1 MKVSI
6 VTVVFNCF
14 GFIKPCIESVVS
26 QDYPDI
32 EYIMIDG
39 GSVDGTVSVIKKY
52 INNIDYFISDQD
64 LGMYDALNKGIGM
77 ATGDLIGVLNADD
90 CLASVD
96 VISSVVNC
104 FKDKGCDAV
113 YGNLKFI
120 KRSKDCS
127 TTREWK
133 SRPYNLNDFLYGWM
147 PPHPTLYIKRN
158 ILFTAGRYSLKFGTC
173 ADYDM
178 ILRLLYK
185 NRVNAVFLDKL
196 MVIMRKGGMSNGSVK
211 KITSALVNDYRILV
225 HNEIPNPFIALML
238 KKVRKL
244 NQFFC

>member
-14 GFIKPCIESVVS
+14 RFIGPCIESVVS
-26 QDYPDI
+26 QDYLDI
-32 EYIMIDG
+32 EYIMVDG
-39 GSVDGTVSVIKKY
+39 GSVDGTISVIKKY
-52 INNIDYFISDQD
+52 MDNIDHFISDQD

-77 ATGDLIGVLNADD
+77 ATGDLVGILNADD
-90 CLASVD
+90 RLASVD
-96 VISSVVNC
+96 VISSVVDC
-104 FKDKGCDAV
+104 FRNMGCEAV

-120 KRSKDCS
+120 KRGKDCS
-127 TTREWK
+127 ITRNWK
-133 SRPYNLNDFLYGWM
+133 SKPYTPNDFLYGWM
-147 PPHPTLYIKRN
+147 PPHPTLYIERSV
-158 ILFTAGRYSLKFGTC
+158 LYTAGRYSLKFGTC

-211 KITSALVNDYRILV
+211 KIVSAIINDYRVLV
-225 HNEIPNPFIALML
+225 HNEIPNPLIALML

-244 NQFFC
+244 NQFFN